1 MPPRLG
7 TDGKILAAD
16 IVLDGPVPVADPLPE
31 LADMLGMNNGDL
43 LATMHR
49 LNLLEPVVDLRAD
62 TAAYLARASRLGVG
76 TAEFEA
82 ELERLLDVNSK
93 RGLLGMVRRTQE
105 RYTTHMAVD
114 GDVDKELIR
123 ISEGDTHVCDTCAEL
138 EGATGTYA
146 EHEAIGLPGAQ
157 SCLGGDYCRCQ
168 LMPIGK

>member
-1 MPPRLG
+1 VAPRLG
-7 TDGKILAAD
+7 KDGKILAAD
-16 IVLDGPVPVADPLPE
+16 IDFAGPVPVAEPLPE
-31 LADMLGMNNGDL
+31 LAAMLNMSDGDL

-49 LNLLEPVVDLRAD
+49 LNLLEPIVDLRAD
-62 TAAYLARASRLGVG
+62 TASYLTRMSRLGVG

-82 ELERLLDVNSK
+82 ELERLLDQNER
-93 RGLLGMVRRTQE
+93 RGLLGIVRRTQE
-105 RYTTHMAVD
+105 RYTTSMAVD
-114 GDVDKELIR
+114 GDSNKELIR
-123 ISEGDTHVCDTCAEL
+123 ISEGDTHVCDVCAEL